1 MKKTKVF
8 DECTFKVSNRILVK
22 LNKKDLKD
30 VLINFKENDKKIE
43 YLISVFHFYNNDLLE
58 IFTNYPNDDNFDYL
72 IYFFKDKPKKENIA
86 WLFYRTSKETLKVFF
101 ENCLIP
107 CDDFYEITISLK
119 NELKEESKFL
129 DNEEFDIVFKNEV
142 LNNLKNYSYHLQ
154 GDTFYD

>member
-1 MKKTKVF
+1 MKITKVF

-30 VLINFKENDKKIE
+30 VLINFKENYKKTE
-43 YLISVFHFYNNDLLE
+43 YLINVFHFYNNDLLE

-72 IYFFKDKPKKENIA
+72 VYFFKDKPKKENIA

-107 CDDFYEITISLK
+107 CDDFYEMTVSLK

-129 DNEEFDIVFKNEV
+129 DNEEFDIIFKNEV
-142 LNNLKNYSYHLQ
+142 LNNLENYSYHLQ